1 MDWVYAFHA
10 IFGERVLPLLIIIA
24 AVWFTFAWKPPV
36 AGSERTLAARI
47 FPQLVT
53 LQFTLGLAYWLYGIF
68 SLGQAERYLAFP
80 FILHPILGL
89 LAVLMAH
96 WAVTNKPERNP
107 ITRALARLG
116 RWSVLASMF
125 LLMVL
130 VVAGTLL
137 GRAT

>member
-1 MDWVYAFHA
+1 MDWVYSFHA
-10 IFGERVLPLLIIIA
+10 IFGERVLPLLIMLA
-24 AVWFTFAWKPPV
+24 AIWFTITWKPPV
-36 AGSERTLAARI
+36 AGERSLPARI

-53 LQFTLGLAYWLYGIF
+53 LQFTLGLAYWFYGIF
-68 SLGQAERYLAFP
+68 ALGQAGRYLGFP

-96 WAVTNKPERNP
+96 WAVTSKPERNP

-116 RWSVLASMF
+116 RWSVLASMLI
-125 LLMVL
+125 LLVL